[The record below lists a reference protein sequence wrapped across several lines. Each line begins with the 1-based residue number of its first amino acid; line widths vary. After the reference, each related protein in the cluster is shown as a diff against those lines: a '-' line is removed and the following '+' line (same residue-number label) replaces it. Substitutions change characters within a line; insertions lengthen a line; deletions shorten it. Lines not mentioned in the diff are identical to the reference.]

1 MTGRSDEQVAAVAA
15 AGRAAAEPGPVGKA
29 AAGRAGA
36 DAPAT
41 ERDRVLDAVKAVA
54 LLIVVVAHCLGWYD
68 WDAEAGDAVAVLQVR
83 PDVWWV
89 TWLQVL
95 PLFFA
100 AGAVSNLA
108 SWRRRPAARPFW
120 QRRGLRLGTPALV
133 FAAVGSAV
141 VLPIALV
148 IPEAEAVGRFLP
160 YHMWFLAFYG
170 LIVVAVPWTSRWAER
185 PLVPLLVWLALVVI
199 VDLLRWQVSAAAGY
213 LNFLLVWGWVHQVGY
228 SLPRLR
234 TLPRLPV
241 ALGGVAALAAAGVV
255 AGLGPYSR
263 ALVSF
268 AGDPEM
274 SNLAPPTVVLALFGL
289 GQVLLLAAVWPWL
302 ERGLA
307 HERVWRVVGATGARA
322 IGIYLWHLPVMVL
335 LVGLVLWLDL
345 PAEPFRPSW
354 WLVHLGVL
362 ALVLAVSWAVAGVA
376 GLADLRL
383 QGWVRALPRRGV
395 PVLPL
400 ALLVPVA
407 TLLVAL
413 TGFGT
418 GWGPVL
424 AGLSSSTLLNLAVL
438 AAAWWSLGV
447 ADVGASGSGTEPRS
461 PAASGMA
468 ADEAHLA
475 GVVDPPQ

>member
-1 MTGRSDEQVAAVAA
+1 MEAAPDRQVVVD
-15 AGRAAAEPGPVGKA
+15 GSMG
-29 AAGRAGA
+29 
-36 DAPAT
+36 DASGSMPA

-54 LLIVVVAHCLGWYD
+54 LLVVVVAHCLGWYD
-68 WDAEAGDAVAVLQVR
+68 WDAGAGDAVAVLQVR

-108 SWRRRPAARPFW
+108 SWRRRPDPRAFR
-120 QRRGLRLGTPALV
+120 QRRGLCLGTPALV
-133 FAAVGSAV
+133 FTAVGTAV
-141 VLPIALV
+141 VLPIALAV
-148 IPEAEAVGRFLP
+148 PAAEAVGRLLS

-185 PLVPLLVWLALVVI
+185 PLAPLLTWLALVVV
-199 VDLLRWQVSAAAGY
+199 VDLLRWQVSPAVGY

-241 ALGGVAALAAAGVV
+241 ALGGVAALAATGTL
-255 AGLGPYSR
+255 AGLGPWSR

-268 AGDPEM
+268 GGDPEM
-274 SNLAPPTVVLALFGL
+274 SNLSPPTVVLALFAL
-289 GQVLLLAAVWPWL
+289 GQVLLLAAAWPWL
-302 ERGLA
+302 ARALT
-307 HERVWRVVGATGARA
+307 HERVWRVVAASGARA

-345 PAEPFRPSW
+345 PAEPFAPSW

-362 ALVLAVSWAVAGVA
+362 ALVLAASWYVAGVA
-376 GLADLRL
+376 GLADRRL
-383 QGWVRALPRRGV
+383 QTWVRGLPRRRV
-395 PVLPL
+395 PVLPA

-418 GWGPVL
+418 GWGPAL
-424 AGLSSSTLLNLAVL
+424 AGLSSSALLNLALL
-438 AAAWWSLGV
+438 AAAWWWLGV
-447 ADVGASGSGTEPRS
+447 ADVRPAGGVSAAVDAPSGEAAPTPSGV
-461 PAASGMA
+461 A
-468 ADEAHLA
+468 ADQADLT
-475 GVVDPPQ
+475 GPVDPSQQPRGHPPTR

>member
-1 MTGRSDEQVAAVAA
+1 MTGTPGREAVSAPVA
-15 AGRAAAEPGPVGKA
+15 
-29 AAGRAGA
+29 
-36 DAPAT
+36 

-54 LLIVVVAHCLGWYD
+54 LLVVVVAHCLGWYD
-68 WDAEAGDAVAVLQVR
+68 WDADAGDAVAILQVR

-108 SWRRRPAARPFW
+108 SWRRRPHAREFW
-120 QRRGLRLGTPALV
+120 QRRGLRLGTPALL
-133 FAAVGSAV
+133 FATVGTAV
-141 VLPIALV
+141 VLPIALAV
-148 IPEAEAVGRFLP
+148 PAAEAVGRFLP

-185 PLVPLLVWLALVVI
+185 PLVPLLVWLGLVVV
-199 VDLLRWQVSAAAGY
+199 VDMLRWQVSAAVGY

-234 TLPRLPV
+234 ALPRMPV
-241 ALGGVAALAAAGVV
+241 ALGGLVALATAGVL
-255 AGLGPYSR
+255 AGVGPWSR

-268 AGDPEM
+268 GGDPEM
-274 SNLAPPTVVLALFGL
+274 SNLSPPTVVLALFAL
-289 GQVLLLAAVWPWL
+289 GQVLLVAAAWPWL

-307 HERVWRVVGATGARA
+307 HERVWRVVAATGARA

-345 PAEPFRPSW
+345 PAEPFTPSW

-362 ALVLAVSWAVAGVA
+362 ALVLAASWVVAGIA

-383 QGWVRALPRRGV
+383 EGWVRARPRRRV
-395 PVLPL
+395 PVLPM
-400 ALLVPVA
+400 ALLVPVG

-424 AGLSSSTLLNLAVL
+424 AGLSSSAVLNLAVL

-447 ADVGASGSGTEPRS
+447 ADVGTASTGGTERAGPEGSGV
-461 PAASGMA
+461 A
-468 ADEAHLA
+468 ADEADLA
-475 GVVDPPQ
+475 GVVDPSQQPGGHAPAR